1 MDHLA
6 SFDSATYAGS
16 ALVVPGLPVLTK
28 KFTLTAGALLAGAVL
43 GIVAGTPTAAAAAGN
58 TGNGTIGTLSVGNG
72 AKTGAWR
79 LICIEPGSNL
89 GTFAVED
96 PDGIVVGRAVV
107 GSAYTGPIGFTIA
120 DGATDFVAGD
130 SFVVTVPTSTDVK
143 LAVAAATDGSAVP
156 VAVLAHD
163 ADASA
168 AEVEVI
174 AYIRADVM
182 ESALSFGAGHTADTV
197 REALRQRGITLVPS
211 LSR

>member
-6 SFDSATYAGS
+6 DFDTSTYSGR
-16 ALVVPGLPVLTK
+16 ALVLPGAPVSTRKFLLTS
-28 KFTLTAGALLAGAVL
+28 GVLLAGAVL

-79 LICIEPGSNL
+79 LLCIEPAANGGVFS
-89 GTFAVED
+89 VED
-96 PDGIVVGRAVV
+96 PDGIVVGRALVATPYV
-107 GSAYTGPIGFTIA
+107 GPIGFTIA

-130 SFVVTVPTSTDVK
+130 SFVVTVPTSTNV
-143 LAVAAATDGSAVP
+143 LLSAAAATNGSALP
-156 VAVLAHD
+156 VAVLAHE
-163 ADASA
+163 ADASTGPK
-168 AEVEVI
+168 EVI
-174 AYIRADVM
+174 AYTRADVI

-197 REALRQRGITLVPS
+197 REALRRRGITLVPS